1 MDPDDVL
8 RRLRAN
14 AKVLMD
20 NAWAGERIDSVL
32 VYETLELF
40 EALDEWIYEE
50 GALPKDWD
58 NNGS

>member
-1 MDPDDVL
+1 
-8 RRLRAN
+8 
-14 AKVLMD
+14 MD

>member
-1 MDPDDVL
+1 
-8 RRLRAN
+8 
-14 AKVLMD
+14 MD
-20 NAWAGERIDSVL
+20 NAWASERVDSIL